1 MSALINLL
9 PWRQTLRKQRVR
21 RWSLMFAVV
30 LILVPLLALAG
41 RQLSAW
47 IVIQQQIQSEYL
59 AMTLPALQTVY
70 QQRLVLAEQHRKLIQ
85 LQQVRDAQQQA
96 VQVWERRLI
105 RLADG
110 LPAGAWL
117 SSLALQKG
125 RLEVKGHAT
134 DLDDMHRLEKGLAQL
149 EGVAAIKAGAVQHE
163 AQGGFGFG
171 FTLTLSEVA
180 NAKAN

>member
-9 PWRQTLRKQRVR
+9 PWRQTLRQQRVR
-21 RWSLMFAVV
+21 RWSVMFVVV
-30 LILVPLLALAG
+30 LILVPLLAMAG
-41 RQLSAW
+41 RQLSAS

-59 AMTLPALQTVY
+59 AMTLPALQALY
-70 QQRLVLAEQHRKLIQ
+70 EQRLGLAEQHRKLLQ
-85 LQQVRDAQQQA
+85 LQQVRDSQQHA

-117 SSLALQKG
+117 SSLALRKG
-125 RLEVKGHAT
+125 RLEVKGQAT
-134 DLDDMHRLEKGLAQL
+134 DLEDMHRLEKKLAQL
-149 EGVAAIKAGAVQHE
+149 DGVAAVKTDAIQQE
-163 AQGGFGFG
+163 ALGRFGFG

-180 NAKAN
+180 NALAH